1 MVFEQ
6 PTRPQKFRQSP
17 KIAMSAENTPNFLIA
32 ISKLPNAWA
41 LTPCVGKQNLWPA
54 WSRERLDRSLLID
67 AIQKQTNK
75 SGRHTAW
82 TGFSLISGPMSGGV
96 MAIDFDG
103 ALALEKYLEL
113 SGDAPIPETRM
124 WTSGKP
130 GHFQILLRV
139 PPEKWENLAAVKFF
153 ILKSSYR
160 LALGLTAEGVAQQI
174 ETKSE
179 NIAGIAKN
187 ILKWESGITSP
198 ILPAISKKL
207 SEIYGC
213 TNGELCQKLEFR
225 WNECSTLPPSIH
237 PDTAQPYYWEN
248 WDENYDWGEG
258 WEDFVAIAPDWVLEV
273 MDGDDQTQP
282 APRAI
287 DNRSNSTANRQP
299 SQILEEDILP
309 RLDAAEFYG
318 EFVKLKKVGKTMKGL
333 CPFHS
338 EKTPSFTID
347 STEKLF
353 KCFGCGVG
361 GGPVQFLHQIGGGS
375 GSPSGKDFINVVRQ
389 LGDRVGVSWS
399 LSDLGPKPQE
409 PQPNSHPRK
418 LLANNIIKFPQ
429 RPTLTPEEIEGAI
442 QTQLNTGATG
452 SALSIALNNIATSSG
467 ISIREVRQIYAEKT
481 QEQERID
488 DREDTVAD
496 VAQLLASKSARLN
509 IAEILP
515 PTLAEPIDRLAKKMN
530 LRAECYLLALLTQ
543 CGSLLRADTSTMLH
557 PPTNYR
563 VRPNYFGVMVGESGE
578 GKTPVMAAMI
588 LDPMQKLL
596 DKARSDFEGAEVVYE
611 VELASWTES
620 KNKDKGLAPKPPIR
634 KVYYFTKQTGEGIT
648 AQAGRLPEQGMLY
661 LCDELASL
669 FKSANQYRGGKG
681 SDEED
686 LLEYWSG
693 GGATVLR
700 AGGLTIDVRNIS
712 LSIFGNIQP
721 KVLAKFVG
729 DGDDNNGKFA
739 RFDFIHQP
747 PTITKLSG
755 DSVKIDLNPM
765 LANLYEKLDNLSI
778 NYFELD
784 KAAHDLFT
792 SFYDDCSDRK
802 FSHPKQGM
810 RAMLAKAPAKV
821 GKLATILH
829 CIYAA
834 HCGEEISEY
843 ISTESVQGAIKFVQ
857 YTIDQ
862 ALSMN
867 TEVEGGIEVTSLAPN
882 LLKVITLTERKGG
895 TVSIR
900 DVQRSF
906 SSKQQP
912 KSQEVQG
919 WFAELVAMQYG
930 ESCIVGKSFQFTLK
944 TPLTVLT
951 IASNPCSERMKVAD
965 SHTDTPLT
973 FADNS
978 SKQSNQVSAPSADV
992 SSDCRRLNALPDM
1005 DLDPIVSTV
1014 SDSLGN
1020 LISRLQAAQTWAEC
1034 EAIWGADT
1042 ELKAQIK
1049 AALSRE
1055 ELVRIGKLFKSVQKQ
1070 IEPIA
1075 PKPEPET
1082 VIAAADAEK
1091 IRDIAQI
1098 WWDEYYP
1105 EHTQSLITQMFGW
1118 QSPGQKYSQEII
1130 NQWLETEDE
1139 LVRDRIYQLF
1149 NLKNNSTEAP

>member
-1 MVFEQ
+1 MSLQ
-6 PTRPQKFRQSP
+6 HSP
-17 KIAMSAENTPNFLIA
+17 NTDALIKA

-54 WSRERLDRSLLID
+54 WSKERLDRSLLID

-103 ALALEKYLEL
+103 ALALEKYLEF

-124 WTSGKP
+124 WTSGKS

-139 PPEKWENLAAVKFF
+139 SPEKWEKLAPTKFF

-160 LALGLTAEGVAQQI
+160 FELGLSVEAIAETVEA
-174 ETKSE
+174 KSE
-179 NIAGIAKN
+179 D
-187 ILKWESGITSP
+187 ILRWESGITSP
-198 ILPAISKKL
+198 IPPAIAKKL

-273 MDGDDQTQP
+273 MTGDDQTQS

-287 DNRSNSTANRQP
+287 SNSTANRQP
-299 SQILEEDILP
+299 SQILEKDILP

-318 EFVKLKKVGKTMKGL
+318 EFVKLKKVGKTLKGL
-333 CPFHS
+333 CPFHQ
-338 EKTPSFTID
+338 EKTPSLTID
-347 STEKLF
+347 PTEKLF
-353 KCFGCGVG
+353 KCFGCGAG

-375 GSPSGKDFINVVRQ
+375 GSPSGKDFIDVVRQ
-389 LGDRVGVSWS
+389 LGDRVGVS
-399 LSDLGPKPQE
+399 LEECDRKPRAE
-409 PQPNSHPRK
+409 PSSSSNLKSAK
-418 LLANNIIKFPQ
+418 LATNIIKFPEQ
-429 RPTLTPEEIEGAI
+429 KFKLTAEQIGEEID
-442 QTQLNTGATG
+442 TQLAVGATG
-452 SALSIALNNIATSSG
+452 STLSLNLNRIAAASG
-467 ISIREVRQIYAEKT
+467 VGIREIRQIYTERT
-481 QEQERID
+481 QEEERVS
-488 DREDTVAD
+488 DREDTAAD

-515 PTLAEPIDRLAKKMN
+515 ATLAEPIDRLAKKMN

-557 PPTNYR
+557 PATNYR

-578 GKTPVMAAMI
+578 GKTPVLTAMI

-596 DKARSDFEGAEVVYE
+596 DKARSDFEGAEAVYE
-611 VELASWTES
+611 AELASWTES

-765 LANLYEKLDNLSI
+765 LTNLYEKLDNLSI

-862 ALSMN
+862 ALNMN
-867 TEVEGGIEVTSLAPN
+867 VEVETETNTLAPN
-882 LLKVITLTERKGG
+882 LMKILEVTTRKGG
-895 TVSIR
+895 TVSAR
-900 DVQRSF
+900 DVSKSF
-906 SSKQQP
+906 TAKHRPTTQQVR
-912 KSQEVQG
+912 E
-919 WFAELVAMQYG
+919 WFSELVAMKYG
-930 ESCIVGKSFQFTLK
+930 TVSEKGQSCSFTSLSPSPSSPISYNQDASRREPVPDNDFTHPQSSPINFTSGDGRQAGDGFVPTAVGGSK
-944 TPLTVLT
+944 PLMT
-951 IASNPCSERMKVAD
+951 KDFD
-965 SHTDTPLT
+965 SS
-973 FADNS
+973 ADNGDDYLS
-978 SKQSNQVSAPSADV
+978 
-992 SSDCRRLNALPDM
+992 
-1005 DLDPIVSTV
+1005 
-1014 SDSLGN
+1014 N

-1049 AALSRE
+1049 AALSRK
-1055 ELVRIGKLFKSVQKQ
+1055 ELARIGKLFKSAQEAETQKSPLPVD
-1070 IEPIA
+1070 IDPI
-1075 PKPEPET
+1075 
-1082 VIAAADAEK
+1082 DAEK

-1098 WWDEYYP
+1098 WWDKYYP
-1105 EHTQSLITQMFGW
+1105 EYTQSLIVQMFGW
-1118 QSPGQKYSQEII
+1118 QSPGQKYAREII

-1139 LVRDRIYQLF
+1139 FVRDRIHQLF
-1149 NLKNNSTEAP
+1149 NLNNSTEEAP